1 MFNNWFT
8 ESEVFQTE
16 YKDRHCIGFQI
27 NRESEDFIEIGQQV
41 ALIGIDAEVA
51 DAIRRD
57 LFQCSFNFSR
67 LQFFDLGNVRKN
79 TPEFLSQLFNELS
92 ENKMN
97 LVILGADSSI
107 TKTMSR
113 ISKSRENIAIIDKTF
128 ASLHE
133 QNTFEELAGNPNIDK
148 IKLVSFQG
156 HLVHAM
162 HIDHPKMNQSLS
174 LGDLRNN
181 MRDAEPALRD
191 VNLIDFH
198 LSSIR
203 YGEIPGIPGTT
214 PSGLSSEEA
223 CQLLKYIG
231 LNPLKNKFWIQGYSP
246 KYDFHSQ
253 GAKMVSQLVWYYLEG
268 LDQMV
273 DEQPDK
279 KFLTQYIVAMT
290 GFQINLTFWKSEI
303 SGRWWVEIPVAGEE
317 SYLLPCSFMDY
328 KIACNDEMPKRIM
341 NELSL

>member
-1 MFNNWFT
+1 
-8 ESEVFQTE
+8 
-16 YKDRHCIGFQI
+16 
-27 NRESEDFIEIGQQV
+27 
-41 ALIGIDAEVA
+41 
-51 DAIRRD
+51 
-57 LFQCSFNFSR
+57 
-67 LQFFDLGNVRKN
+67 
-79 TPEFLSQLFNELS
+79 
-92 ENKMN
+92 
-97 LVILGADSSI
+97 
-107 TKTMSR
+107 
-113 ISKSRENIAIIDKTF
+113 
-128 ASLHE
+128 
-133 QNTFEELAGNPNIDK
+133 
-148 IKLVSFQG
+148 
-156 HLVHAM
+156 
-162 HIDHPKMNQSLS
+162 MNQSLS

-191 VNLIDFH
+191 VNLVDFH
-198 LSSIR
+198 LNSIR

-223 CQLLKYIG
+223 CQLMKYIG
-231 LNPLKNKFWIQGYSP
+231 LNPLKNKFWIQGYNP

-303 SGRWWVEIPVAGEE
+303 SGRWWVEIPVDGEE